1 VTHLDGVGR
10 RAEAIPFLEEL
21 VNENPQQGLLRRALA
36 EQYRQAKRLPDAVAQ
51 LDTLGE
57 SLLNA
62 GDRDGAIQVIESI
75 IAMNPPNQARYQLL
89 LEKIKSP
96 S

>member
-1 VTHLDGVGR
+1 MTMG
-10 RAEAIPFLEEL
+10 
-21 VNENPQQGLLRRALA
+21 
-36 EQYRQAKRLPDAVAQ
+36 VAQ

-62 GDRDGAIQVIESI
+62 GDRDAAVQVIESI
-75 IAMNPPNQARYQLL
+75 IAMSPPNQAKYQLL
-89 LEKIKSP
+89 LEKLKSP